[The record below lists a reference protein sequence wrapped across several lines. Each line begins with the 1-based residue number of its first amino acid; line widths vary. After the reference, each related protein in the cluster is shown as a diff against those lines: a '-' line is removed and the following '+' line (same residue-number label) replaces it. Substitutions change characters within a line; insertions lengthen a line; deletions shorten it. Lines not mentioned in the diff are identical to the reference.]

1 VTDRLL
7 ILRSEA
13 PSAFVADACAAL
25 ADIVN
30 EPHLLSSDAH
40 EERVAVYAAL
50 VRAYAGLLRLGTT
63 DEAQRHIVDH
73 LLGRITQAELGEIV
87 TPVADI
93 VDRLHGELENV
104 PASE

>member
-1 VTDRLL
+1 MTDRLL

-13 PSAFVADACAAL
+13 PLAFVADACAAL
-25 ADIVN
+25 AGIVN

-50 VRAYAGLLRLGTT
+50 VRAYAGLLRLGNT